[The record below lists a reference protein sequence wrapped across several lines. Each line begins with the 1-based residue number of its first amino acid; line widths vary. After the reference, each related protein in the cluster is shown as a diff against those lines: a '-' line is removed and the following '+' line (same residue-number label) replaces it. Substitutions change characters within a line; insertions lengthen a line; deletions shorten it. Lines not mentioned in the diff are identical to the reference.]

1 MSCLGGMQALS
12 DALLARY
19 LAGECSADETLE
31 IERWADEAPAHRARL
46 EALRH
51 IWSARQPAQ
60 SWDTQA
66 IWSNVQRTMRAGRR
80 RPLRLIGD
88 HAMGREHRPWST
100 RIAAIA
106 AAILVIAASAALLK
120 IASTAKAPAAVAMRE
135 YVTPRGQRATVRLD
149 DGTRVTLG
157 AQSRLRWGEPLGAQR
172 DVYLDGEALFTVA
185 HDPRR
190 PFRVHVGDAVMQ
202 DLGTEFSVR
211 GYADDGRV
219 VVVVKSGQVALSPR
233 ETAAAQRVV
242 LDAGDLGA
250 MSARGVVTVQHDV
263 DVDRYQAFADGRLVF
278 VDTPLGDALVQLQ
291 RWYDAQFVVRDSTLL
306 SATVTASFQG
316 AGLDD
321 VLRALTASLDMHAER
336 RGSTVW
342 LRAR

>member
-1 MSCLGGMQALS
+1 MQALS

-31 IERWADEAPAHRARL
+31 IERWADESPAHRAQL
-46 EALRH
+46 EELRR
-51 IWSARQPAQ
+51 IWNARRPAR
-60 SWDTQA
+60 SWDTQE
-66 IWSNVQRTMRAGRR
+66 IWSNVQRTMRTNRR
-80 RPLRLIGD
+80 RPLRLVSD
-88 HAMGREHRPWST
+88 HTLGRERRSWGT

-106 AAILVIAASAALLK
+106 AAILVIVSSAALLH
-120 IASTAKAPAAVAMRE
+120 IAATAKTPAAVAMRE

-157 AQSRLRWGEPLGAQR
+157 AQSRLRWSEPLGARR

-219 VVVVKSGQVALSPR
+219 VVVVKSGQVAFSPR
-233 ETAAAQRVV
+233 GTAASQPVV

-250 MSARGVVTVQHDV
+250 MSASGVITVQHDV
-263 DVDRYQAFADGRLVF
+263 DVDRYLAFAEGRLVF
-278 VDTPLGDALVQLQ
+278 VDTPLGEVLGQLQ
-291 RWYDAQFVVRDSTLL
+291 RWYDVQFVVQDSALL

-321 VLRALTASLDMHAER
+321 VLHALSASLDMRAER
-336 RGSTVW
+336 RGTMVW